1 MIFCVVNQEY
11 EKCVTKG
18 VGWGGMGGGKTRKK
32 QTFKITKLYAEEIP
46 KTFLY
51 HTE

>member
-18 VGWGGMGGGKTRKK
+18 VGWGGMGGIKTRKNR
-32 QTFKITKLYAEEIP
+32 P
-46 KTFLY
+46 
-51 HTE
+51 